1 MSLLDLLFVLLFWFV
16 TLTGLLLL
24 YSPQFLSSSVYTYIV
39 FSKAIQGIIKHR
51 GVLLLRLDF
60 TWAVA

>member
-1 MSLLDLLFVLLFWFV
+1 MFYFFWFV

-24 YSPQFLSSSVYTYIV
+24 DSPQFLSSSVYMYIA
-39 FSKAIQGIIKHR
+39 FLKALQGIIKHR
-51 GVLLLRLDF
+51 GVFILLWLDF